1 MNVLVGFLLDPFRY
15 EFFVRGLV
23 AATVVGGLCGL
34 VGGFVVL
41 RRMSYIGHGL
51 SHSVFGGA
59 VVSYVMGW
67 NFYVGAG
74 LWGFF
79 SAVLIN
85 WTARRRQIGGDAA
98 IGIVTTASFA
108 IGVAII
114 SKARRFTRNFDAALF
129 GNVLGVAPED
139 VFVVVGVTLLVV
151 VLIVLAYRQLLFM
164 TFDPEVA
171 PLYGVPSEWADAL
184 LSLIL
189 AATVIASMQILG
201 VTMIAAIIVVP
212 AVTAR
217 LLTDS
222 FARMLVLAT
231 LIGLLCGLMGMLLSY
246 YLDVASGATVVLTAA
261 ALFLLTLAAT
271 SLKRRLRADQ
281 ARRAAARLS
290 PAQVSDLFD

>member
-1 MNVLVGFLLDPFRY
+1 MAFLLDPFRY

-23 AATVVGGLCGL
+23 AATVVGGLCGM
-34 VGGFVVL
+34 VGTFVVM

-67 NFYVGAG
+67 NFYLGAG
-74 LWGFF
+74 LWGFI

-85 WTARRRQIGGDAA
+85 WTARRRQIGADAA

-129 GNVLGVAPED
+129 GNVLGVQPED
-139 VFVVVGVTLLVV
+139 VFVVIGVTLMVAA
-151 VLIVLAYRQLLFM
+151 LIFFGYKQLLFM

-171 PLYGVPSEWADAL
+171 PLYGVPDRWMDTL

-222 FARMLVLAT
+222 FGHMLLMAT
-231 LIGLLCGLMGMLLSY
+231 AIGTVCGLVGMLLSY
-246 YLDVASGATVVLTAA
+246 YFDVASGATVVLTAA
-261 ALFLLTLAAT
+261 GVFLVTLLAT
-271 SLKRRLRADQ
+271 SAARRLQAER
-281 ARRAAARLS
+281 ARRGAARLS
-290 PAQVSDLFD
+290 RAHVSDLFD

>member
-1 MNVLVGFLLDPFRY
+1 MLGFLLDPFRY
-15 EFFVRGLV
+15 EFFVRGLI
-23 AATVVGGLCGL
+23 AATVVGGLCGM
-34 VGGFVVL
+34 VGTFVVL

-59 VVSYVMGW
+59 VVSYVMSW
-67 NFYVGAG
+67 NFYLGAG
-74 LWGFF
+74 LWGFI

-114 SKARRFTRNFDAALF
+114 SKARRFTKNFDAALF
-129 GNVLGVAPED
+129 GNVLGVEPED
-139 VFVVVGVTLLVV
+139 VFVVVGVTLMVAL
-151 VLIVLAYRQLLFM
+151 LIFVTYKQLLFM
-164 TFDPEVA
+164 TFDREVA
-171 PLYGVPSEWADAL
+171 PLYGVPDRWMDTL

-189 AATVIASMQILG
+189 AATVLASIQILG

-222 FARMLVLAT
+222 FGRMVWLAT
-231 LIGLLCGLMGMLLSY
+231 AIGTFCGLVGMLLSY

-261 ALFLLTLAAT
+261 AAFLVVLGST
-271 SLKRRLRADQ
+271 SARRRLHAER
-281 ARRAAARLS
+281 ARRSSGRLS
-290 PAQVSDLFD
+290 PAEVSDLFD

>member
-1 MNVLVGFLLDPFRY
+1 VLDFLLGPFRY
-15 EFFVRGLV
+15 DFFVRGLM
-23 AATVVGGLCGL
+23 AATVVGALCGL
-34 VGGFVVL
+34 VGTFVVL

-67 NFYVGAG
+67 NFYLGAG
-74 LWGFF
+74 LWGFL
-79 SAVLIN
+79 SAVLIS
-85 WTARRRQIGGDAA
+85 WTARRRQIGADAA

-108 IGVAII
+108 VGVAII
-114 SKARRFTRNFDAALF
+114 SRARRFTRNFDAALF
-129 GNVLGVAPED
+129 GNVLGVLPED
-139 VFVVVGVTLLVV
+139 VFVVVGVTVLVAIAV
-151 VLIVLAYRQLLFM
+151 FFAYKQLLFM
-164 TFDPEVA
+164 TFDPDVA
-171 PLYGVPSEWADAL
+171 PLYGVPHHWVDAL

-222 FARMLVLAT
+222 FARMLVLST
-231 LIGLLCGLMGMLLSY
+231 VIGTLCGVVGMLLSY
-246 YLDVASGATVVLTAA
+246 YLDVASGATVVLTASA
-261 ALFLLTLAAT
+261 FFLIVLIAT
-271 SLKRRLRADQ
+271 SAVRRLRTER
-281 ARRAAARLS
+281 ARRGAARLN

>member
-1 MNVLVGFLLDPFRY
+1 MLSFLLDPFRY
-15 EFFVRGLV
+15 EFFVRGLI

-34 VGGFVVL
+34 VGTFVVL

-59 VVSYVMGW
+59 VVSYVMSW
-67 NFYVGAG
+67 NFYLGAG
-74 LWGFF
+74 LWGFL

-129 GNVLGVAPED
+129 GNVLGVQPED
-139 VFVVVGVTLLVV
+139 VFVVIGVTLLVV
-151 VLIVLAYRQLLFM
+151 LLVFLTYKQLLFM
-164 TFDPEVA
+164 TFDRDVA
-171 PLYGVPSEWADAL
+171 PLYGVPDRWMDTL

-222 FARMLVLAT
+222 FGRMVLLAT
-231 LIGLLCGLMGMLLSY
+231 AIGTLCGLVGMLLSY

-261 ALFLLTLAAT
+261 TLFLIVLVGT
-271 SLKRRLRADQ
+271 SAWRRLETQR
-281 ARRAAARLS
+281 ARRGTVRLS
-290 PAQVSDLFD
+290 PAEVSDLFD

>member
-1 MNVLVGFLLDPFRY
+1 MTFLLDPFQY

-23 AATVVGGLCGL
+23 AATVSGALCGL
-34 VGGFVVL
+34 VGSFVVL

-51 SHSVFGGA
+51 SHAVFGGA

-67 NFYVGAG
+67 NFYLGAG
-74 LWGFF
+74 LWGFV

-108 IGVAII
+108 VGVAII

-129 GNVLGVAPED
+129 GNVLGVEPED
-139 VFVVVGVTLLVV
+139 VLVVVGVTVLVAM
-151 VLIVLAYRQLLFM
+151 LIVVAYRQLLFM

-171 PLYGVPSEWADAL
+171 PLYGVPNRAVDVL

-222 FARMLVLAT
+222 FANLLVLAT
-231 LIGLLCGLMGMLLSY
+231 ALGTASGVVGMLLSY

-261 ALFLLTLAAT
+261 GLFLVTLTAT
-271 SLKRRLRADQ
+271 PLLRRARSER

-290 PAQVSDLFD
+290 AAEVSDLYD

>member
-1 MNVLVGFLLDPFRY
+1 VVTFLLDPFRY

-23 AATVVGGLCGL
+23 AATVVGGLCGM
-34 VGGFVVL
+34 VGTFVVL

-59 VVSYVMGW
+59 VVSYVMSW

-74 LWGFF
+74 LWGFL
-79 SAVLIN
+79 SAALIN

-114 SKARRFTRNFDAALF
+114 SKARRFTKNFDAALF

-139 VFVVVGVTLLVV
+139 VFVVIGVTILVALLVFF
-151 VLIVLAYRQLLFM
+151 AYKQLLFM
-164 TFDPEVA
+164 TFDREVA
-171 PLYGVPSEWADAL
+171 PLYGVPDQWIDAL

-222 FARMLVLAT
+222 FARMVVLAT
-231 LIGLLCGLMGMLLSY
+231 AIGTLCGLVGMLLSY
-246 YLDVASGATVVLTAA
+246 YFDVASGATVVLTAA
-261 ALFLLTLAAT
+261 AVFLVTLTWTTALQ
-271 SLKRRLRADQ
+271 RLRSERV
-281 ARRAAARLS
+281 RRSTARLN
-290 PAQVSDLFD
+290 PAEVSDLFD

>member
-1 MNVLVGFLLDPFRY
+1 VAFLLDPFHY
-15 EFFVRGLV
+15 DFFVRGLV
-23 AATVVGGLCGL
+23 VATVAGALCGM
-34 VGGFVVL
+34 VGTFIVM

-67 NFYVGAG
+67 NFYLGAG
-74 LWGFF
+74 LWGFI
-79 SAVLIN
+79 SAVLIS
-85 WTARRRQIGGDAA
+85 WTARRRQIGADAA

-114 SKARRFTRNFDAALF
+114 SKARRFTKNFDAALF
-129 GNVLGVAPED
+129 GNILGVQPED
-139 VFVVVGVTLLVV
+139 VFVVLGVTLLVA
-151 VLIVLAYRQLLFM
+151 IAIFFAYKQLLFM
-164 TFDPEVA
+164 TFDREVA
-171 PLYGVPSEWADAL
+171 PLYGVPDRWMDTL

-222 FARMLVLAT
+222 FGHLLFMAT
-231 LIGLLCGLMGMLLSY
+231 AIGTLCGLVGMLLAY
-246 YLDVASGATVVLTAA
+246 YLDVAPGATIVLTAA
-261 ALFLLTLAAT
+261 SIFMLTLTAT
-271 SLKRRLRADQ
+271 SARRRLQTERARDRPVIES
-281 ARRAAARLS
+281 AGSGSFERR
-290 PAQVSDLFD
+290 

>member
-1 MNVLVGFLLDPFRY
+1 MLTFLLDPFRY
-15 EFFVRGLV
+15 EFFVRGLI
-23 AATVVGGLCGL
+23 AATVVGGLCGM
-34 VGGFVVL
+34 VGTFVVM

-59 VVSYVMGW
+59 VVSYVMSW
-67 NFYVGAG
+67 NFYLGAG
-74 LWGFF
+74 LWGFI

-114 SKARRFTRNFDAALF
+114 SKARRFTKNFDAALF
-129 GNVLGVAPED
+129 GNVLGVQPED
-139 VFVVVGVTLLVV
+139 VFVVIGVTLLVAL
-151 VLIVLAYRQLLFM
+151 LIFFGYKQLLFM
-164 TFDPEVA
+164 TFDREVA
-171 PLYGVPSEWADAL
+171 PLYGIPDRWMDTL

-222 FARMLVLAT
+222 FARMLLLAAG
-231 LIGLLCGLMGMLLSY
+231 IGTVCGLVGMLLSY
-246 YLDVASGATVVLTAA
+246 YFDVASGATVVLTAA
-261 ALFLLTLAAT
+261 SLFLLTLAGT
-271 SLKRRLRADQ
+271 SLRRYLRTER
-281 ARRAAARLS
+281 ARRDTGRLS
-290 PAQVSDLFD
+290 AAQVSDLFD

>member
-1 MNVLVGFLLDPFRY
+1 MVG
-15 EFFVRGLV
+15 
-23 AATVVGGLCGL
+23 T
-34 VGGFVVL
+34 FVVL

-67 NFYVGAG
+67 NFYLGAG
-74 LWGFF
+74 LWGFL
-79 SAVLIN
+79 SAVLIS

-108 IGVAII
+108 VGVAII

-129 GNVLGVAPED
+129 GKVLGVAPED
-139 VFVVVGVTLLVV
+139 VLVVVGVAVLVALLVFF
-151 VLIVLAYRQLLFM
+151 AYRQLLFM

-189 AATVIASMQILG
+189 AATVIG
-201 VTMIAAIIVVP
+201 T
-212 AVTAR
+212 
-217 LLTDS
+217 
-222 FARMLVLAT
+222 
-231 LIGLLCGLMGMLLSY
+231 LCGVVGMLLSY

-261 ALFLLTLAAT
+261 GVFLVVLSGT
-271 SLKRRLRADQ
+271 SLRRRLRADQ
-281 ARRAAARLS
+281 ARRVAARLD

>member
-1 MNVLVGFLLDPFRY
+1 VLGFLLDPFRY

-23 AATVVGGLCGL
+23 AATVVGGLCGM
-34 VGGFVVL
+34 VGTFVVL

-67 NFYVGAG
+67 NFYLGAG
-74 LWGFF
+74 LWGFA
-79 SAVLIN
+79 SAVLIQ

-114 SKARRFTRNFDAALF
+114 SRARRFTRNFDAALF
-129 GNVLGVAPED
+129 GNVLGVQPED
-139 VFVVVGVTLLVV
+139 VFVVVGVTVLVALLVFFG
-151 VLIVLAYRQLLFM
+151 YRQLLFM
-164 TFDPEVA
+164 TFDRDVA
-171 PLYGVPSEWADAL
+171 PLYGVPDRWMDTL

-222 FARMLVLAT
+222 FARMVVLAT
-231 LIGLLCGLMGMLLSY
+231 AIGTFCGLLGMLLSY
-246 YLDVASGATVVLTAA
+246 YLDVASGATVVLTASA
-261 ALFLLTLAAT
+261 VFLFALTGTAL
-271 SLKRRLRADQ
+271 RRRWHSERV
-281 ARRAAARLS
+281 RRSTTRLS
-290 PAQVSDLFD
+290 PAEVSDLFD

>member
-1 MNVLVGFLLDPFRY
+1 MLGFLLDPFRY
-15 EFFVRGLV
+15 DFFVRGLV
-23 AATVVGGLCGL
+23 AATIVGGLCGM
-34 VGGFVVL
+34 VGTFVVM

-59 VVSYVMGW
+59 VVSYVMSLI
-67 NFYVGAG
+67 FCLGAG
-74 LWGFF
+74 LWGFI

-114 SKARRFTRNFDAALF
+114 SKARRFTKNFDAALF
-129 GNVLGVAPED
+129 GNILGVQAED
-139 VFVVVGVTLLVV
+139 VFVVLGVTLLVA
-151 VLIVLAYRQLLFM
+151 IVIFFAYKQLLFM
-164 TFDPEVA
+164 TFDREVA
-171 PLYGVPSEWADAL
+171 PLYGIPDRWMDTL

-222 FARMLVLAT
+222 FARMLLLAAG
-231 LIGLLCGLMGMLLSY
+231 IGTVCGLVGMLLSY
-246 YLDVASGATVVLTAA
+246 YFDVASGATVVLTAA
-261 ALFLLTLAAT
+261 SMFLVILTAT
-271 SLKRRLRADQ
+271 S
-281 ARRAAARLS
+281 ARRRWQAERARGES
-290 PAQVSDLFD
+290 VVESAGGASFER

>member
-1 MNVLVGFLLDPFRY
+1 MLGFLLDPFRY

-23 AATVVGGLCGL
+23 AATVVGGLCGM
-34 VGGFVVL
+34 VGTFVVL

-59 VVSYVMGW
+59 VVSYVMSW
-67 NFYVGAG
+67 NFYLGAG
-74 LWGFF
+74 LWGFI

-114 SKARRFTRNFDAALF
+114 SKARRFTKNFDAALF
-129 GNVLGVAPED
+129 GNVLGVTPED
-139 VFVVVGVTLLVV
+139 VYVVVGVTLLVA
-151 VLIVLAYRQLLFM
+151 VLVFFAYKQLLFM
-164 TFDPEVA
+164 TFDREVA
-171 PLYGVPSEWADAL
+171 PLYGVPDRWMDTL

-189 AATVIASMQILG
+189 ASTVIASMQILG

-222 FARMLVLAT
+222 FAYMVLLAT
-231 LIGLLCGLMGMLLSY
+231 AIGTLCGLVGMLLSY

-261 ALFLLTLAAT
+261 AVFLIVLGGT
-271 SLKRRLRADQ
+271 SARRRLLAQRS
-281 ARRAAARLS
+281 RRKTARLS
-290 PAQVSDLFD
+290 PAEVSDLFD

>member
-1 MNVLVGFLLDPFRY
+1 MIGPLV
-15 EFFVRGLV
+15 VM
-23 AATVVGGLCGL
+23 
-34 VGGFVVL
+34 

-59 VVSYVMGW
+59 VVSYVMSW
-67 NFYVGAG
+67 NFYLGAG
-74 LWGFF
+74 LWGFI

-85 WTARRRQIGGDAA
+85 WTARGQKMGGDAA

-129 GNVLGVAPED
+129 GNVLGVQPED
-139 VFVVVGVTLLVV
+139 VFVVICVTLLVAV
-151 VLIVLAYRQLLFM
+151 VIFFAYKQLLFM
-164 TFDPEVA
+164 IFDREVA
-171 PLYGVPSEWADAL
+171 PLYGIPDRWMDTL

-222 FARMLVLAT
+222 FGRMVLLAT
-231 LIGLLCGLMGMLLSY
+231 AIGTLCGLVGMLLSY

-261 ALFLLTLAAT
+261 AGFLVALGGTVRRRPLAGA
-271 SLKRRLRADQ
+271 S
-281 ARRAAARLS
+281 
-290 PAQVSDLFD
+290 

>member
-1 MNVLVGFLLDPFRY
+1 MVGFLLDPFRY

-23 AATVVGGLCGL
+23 AATVVGGLCGM
-34 VGGFVVL
+34 VGTFVVL

-67 NFYVGAG
+67 NFYLGAG
-74 LWGFF
+74 LWGFA

-114 SKARRFTRNFDAALF
+114 SKARRFTKNFDAALF
-129 GNVLGVAPED
+129 GNVLGVQPED
-139 VFVVVGVTLLVV
+139 VYVVVGVTVLVALL
-151 VLIVLAYRQLLFM
+151 IFFAYKQLLFM
-164 TFDPEVA
+164 TFDREVA
-171 PLYGVPSEWADAL
+171 PLYGVPDRWMDTL

-222 FARMLVLAT
+222 FARMVLVAT
-231 LIGLLCGLMGMLLSY
+231 AIGTFCGLVGMLLSY
-246 YLDVASGATVVLTAA
+246 YLDVASGATVVLTASA
-261 ALFLLTLAAT
+261 VFLVALSGTAV
-271 SLKRRLRADQ
+271 RRALVAER
-281 ARRAAARLS
+281 ARRSTARLS
-290 PAQVSDLFD
+290 PAEVSDLFD

>member
-1 MNVLVGFLLDPFRY
+1 VLSFLLDPFRY
-15 EFFVRGLV
+15 EFFVRGLI
-23 AATVVGGLCGL
+23 AATVVGGLCGM
-34 VGGFVVL
+34 VGTFVVL

-59 VVSYVMGW
+59 VVSYVMSW
-67 NFYVGAG
+67 NFYLGAG
-74 LWGFF
+74 LWGFL

-114 SKARRFTRNFDAALF
+114 SKARRFTKNFDAALF
-129 GNVLGVAPED
+129 GNVLGVQPED
-139 VFVVVGVTLLVV
+139 VFVVVGVTLLVAL
-151 VLIVLAYRQLLFM
+151 LIFFAYKQLLFM
-164 TFDPEVA
+164 TFDRDVA
-171 PLYGVPSEWADAL
+171 PLYGVPDRWMDTL

-217 LLTDS
+217 LLSDS
-222 FARMLVLAT
+222 FSRMVLLAT
-231 LIGLLCGLMGMLLSY
+231 VIGTACGLVGMLLSY

-261 ALFLLTLAAT
+261 AMFLAVLSGT
-271 SLKRRLRADQ
+271 SMRRQLVAER
-281 ARRAAARLS
+281 ARRRSTRLS
-290 PAQVSDLFD
+290 PAEVSDLFD

>member
-1 MNVLVGFLLDPFRY
+1 MLSFLVEPFRY

-34 VGGFVVL
+34 VGTFVVL

-67 NFYVGAG
+67 NFYLGAG
-74 LWGFF
+74 LWGFI

-114 SKARRFTRNFDAALF
+114 SKARRFTKNFDAALF
-129 GNVLGVAPED
+129 GNILGVQPED
-139 VFVVVGVTLLVV
+139 VLVVIGVTILVALVV
-151 VLIVLAYRQLLFM
+151 FFAYRQLLFI
-164 TFDPEVA
+164 TFDRDVA
-171 PLYGVPSEWADAL
+171 PLYGVPDRWMDAL

-189 AATVIASMQILG
+189 AATVIASIQILG

-222 FARMLVLAT
+222 FARMVLLASG
-231 LIGLLCGLMGMLLSY
+231 IGTVCGLVGMLLSY
-246 YLDVASGATVVLTAA
+246 YLDVASGATVVLTAST
-261 ALFLLTLAAT
+261 LFLLVLTAT
-271 SLKRRLRADQ
+271 SVKRRVAER
-281 ARRAAARLS
+281 ARRSTARLS
-290 PAQVSDLFD
+290 PAEVSDLYD

>member
-1 MNVLVGFLLDPFRY
+1 VLGFLLDPFRY

-23 AATVVGGLCGL
+23 AATVVGGLCGM
-34 VGGFVVL
+34 VGTFVVL

-59 VVSYVMGW
+59 VVSYVMSW
-67 NFYVGAG
+67 NFYLGAG
-74 LWGFF
+74 LWGFI

-114 SKARRFTRNFDAALF
+114 SKARRFTKNFDAALF
-129 GNVLGVAPED
+129 GNVLGVTPED
-139 VFVVVGVTLLVV
+139 VYVVVGVTLLVA
-151 VLIVLAYRQLLFM
+151 VLVFFAYKQLLFM
-164 TFDPEVA
+164 TFDREVA
-171 PLYGVPSEWADAL
+171 PLYGVPDRWMDTL

-189 AATVIASMQILG
+189 ASTVIASMQILG

-222 FARMLVLAT
+222 FAYMVLLAT
-231 LIGLLCGLMGMLLSY
+231 AIGTLCGLVGMLLSY

-261 ALFLLTLAAT
+261 AVFLIVLGGT
-271 SLKRRLRADQ
+271 SARRRLLAQRS
-281 ARRAAARLS
+281 RRKTARLS
-290 PAQVSDLFD
+290 PAEVSDLFD

>member
-1 MNVLVGFLLDPFRY
+1 MLTFLLDPFRY

-23 AATVVGGLCGL
+23 AATVVGGLCGM
-34 VGGFVVL
+34 VGTFVVL

-67 NFYVGAG
+67 NFYLGAG
-74 LWGFF
+74 LWGFI
-79 SAVLIN
+79 SAALIN

-114 SKARRFTRNFDAALF
+114 SRARRFTKNFDAALF

-139 VFVVVGVTLLVV
+139 VFVVIGVTLMVALV
-151 VLIVLAYRQLLFM
+151 IFFTYRQLLFM
-164 TFDPEVA
+164 TFDREVA
-171 PLYGVPSEWADAL
+171 PLYGVPDRWMDAL

-189 AATVIASMQILG
+189 AATVIASIQILG
-201 VTMIAAIIVVP
+201 VTMIAAMIVVP
-212 AVTAR
+212 AVSAR

-222 FARMLVLAT
+222 FARMVLLAT
-231 LIGLLCGLMGMLLSY
+231 AFGVFCGLLGMLLSY
-246 YLDVASGATVVLTAA
+246 YLDVASGATVVLTASG
-261 ALFLLTLAAT
+261 LFLVALTGT
-271 SLKRRLRADQ
+271 SL
-281 ARRAAARLS
+281 RRAIAQRSRRESQRLS
-290 PAQVSDLFD
+290 PAEVSDLFD

>member
-1 MNVLVGFLLDPFRY
+1 MLDFLLDPFRY
-15 EFFVRGLV
+15 EFFVRGLI
-23 AATVVGGLCGL
+23 AATVVGGLCGM
-34 VGGFVVL
+34 VGTFVVL

-59 VVSYVMGW
+59 VVSYVMSW
-67 NFYVGAG
+67 NFYLGAG
-74 LWGFF
+74 VWGFL

-114 SKARRFTRNFDAALF
+114 SKARRFTKNFDAALF
-129 GNVLGVAPED
+129 GNVLGVEPED
-139 VFVVVGVTLLVV
+139 VFVVVGVTLLVAL
-151 VLIVLAYRQLLFM
+151 LIFVSYRQLLFM
-164 TFDPEVA
+164 TFDRDVA
-171 PLYGVPSEWADAL
+171 PLYGVPDRWMDTL

-189 AATVIASMQILG
+189 AATVIASIQILG

-222 FARMLVLAT
+222 FSRMVLLST
-231 LIGLLCGLMGMLLSY
+231 CIGIVCGLVGMLLSY

-261 ALFLLTLAAT
+261 AAFLVVLSGT
-271 SLKRRLRADQ
+271 SARRHLRAER
-281 ARRAAARLS
+281 ARRTSTRLS
-290 PAQVSDLFD
+290 PAEVSDLFD